1 LIFHILTL
9 FPEVFKP
16 YINTS
21 IIGRSIE
28 KGDIKAHLIN
38 FRDFSKN
45 KHKKVDD
52 TIYGGGPGM
61 LLQCEP
67 IYNAI
72 TSIKKDNSKLIFLTP
87 EGKLFNQKVA
97 KRLSKEK
104 EIILVCGHYE
114 GFDNRIFNFFDHEK
128 ISIGDYILTG
138 GELPA
143 LVIFDCVVR
152 LYNKV
157 LNNPDS
163 LLEESFNDGLIE
175 YDQYT
180 RPAEYLNQNVPKTLL
195 SGDHKR
201 IEMWKK
207 QKSLVNTL
215 KYRPDLF
222 EQKLL
227 TKENIELLISYFEE
241 KQNDN

>member
-1 LIFHILTL
+1 MIFYILSL
-9 FPEVFKP
+9 FPEVFEP

-21 IIGRSIE
+21 VIGRSI
-28 KGDIKAHLIN
+28 KRSDVKVCFVN

-52 TIYGGGPGM
+52 NIYGGGPGM

-72 TSIKKDNSKLIFLTP
+72 SSVKKENSKLIFLTP
-87 EGKLFNQKVA
+87 EGKLFNQKIANKLV
-97 KRLSKEK
+97 KEK
-104 EIILVCGHYE
+104 EIILVSGHYE
-114 GFDNRIFNFFDHEK
+114 GFDNRVFNFFDHEK

-143 LVIFDCVVR
+143 LVVFDCIVR

-157 LNNPDS
+157 LNNPNS
-163 LLEESFNDGLIE
+163 LLEESFNNGLIE

-180 RPAEYLNQNVPKTLL
+180 RPAKYLNKSVPEILL
-195 SGDHKR
+195 SGDHKK
-201 IEMWKK
+201 IKLWKK

-215 KYRPDLF
+215 KYRPDLI
-222 EQKLL
+222 ERKIL
-227 TKENIELLISYFEE
+227 TKESIELLISYFEE
-241 KQNDN
+241 KK